1 MYLEAPLP
9 TITGPTKSPGKSVI
23 LASDIGNYSLSIVE
37 KTPSSS
43 SSLTSFFLLSCSSTL
58 QFSPVPLM
66 ANFLVDPQP
75 FLPPEIVVV
84 DADANRCSRA
94 RIHLALV
101 QEVHRDDFVI
111 ATYVEGVVQ
120 PADAGMRVN

>member
-1 MYLEAPLP
+1 
-9 TITGPTKSPGKSVI
+9 
-23 LASDIGNYSLSIVE
+23 
-37 KTPSSS
+37 
-43 SSLTSFFLLSCSSTL
+43 
-58 QFSPVPLM
+58 M

-84 DADANRCSRA
+84 DGDANRCSRA
-94 RIHLALV
+94 RIHLALG